1 MITPPLISSAES
13 NGDIYYSTF
22 LRFVKRL
29 SEDFSKILRSGLPTT
44 SLHPASTES
53 NFEENT
59 GLLQNRYLIIY
70 TQKSTLSSKIPNKS
84 QKNMVHATNGAGR
97 QDNSHITLHSSYWV
111 SLSPQNG
118 LRDYFIQ
125 LKMRARLRVTRS
137 LWDLNMET
145 KKTDSG
151 DTTFFCKKSVGNV
164 NNSQNAFDIIK
175 KAR

>member
-1 MITPPLISSAES
+1 MFVNALFKKFRKIPDPFEKNTSNDALNTAPFPGSLSMITPPLISSAES

-97 QDNSHITLHSSYWV
+97 QDNSHIT
-111 SLSPQNG
+111 
-118 LRDYFIQ
+118 FISQ
-125 LKMRARLRVTRS
+125 MGSHYHL
-137 LWDLNMET
+137 
-145 KKTDSG
+145 KTDYGAFSI
-151 DTTFFCKKSVGNV
+151 
-164 NNSQNAFDIIK
+164 SQK
-175 KAR
+175 